1 MGLRLLTL
9 TITLLPLEIHNQLR
23 IKQQKCDNVDPV
35 DGRKREGFKV
45 FNLFITR
52 CVFNKHV

>member
-9 TITLLPLEIHNQLR
+9 TIILIPLEIHNQLC

-35 DGRKREGFKV
+35 DGRKRERFKV
-45 FNLFITR
+45 FNFL
-52 CVFNKHV
+52 